1 MNVAERIAEFLSPRS
16 GRDFASSTMRL
27 LFATIVMGFISGCAS
42 TSQTGSQ
49 SGSDISTFAS
59 MYAAMPDERFPIPA
73 LSPGQVDPKFYRQQ
87 VKYRTDEKPGTII
100 VDVQQKFLFLVG
112 ENGTAMRYGIGVG
125 RQGFSWEGR
134 ARIGRKK
141 AWPTWTPPKEM
152 IERQP
157 ELEQYANGMEPG
169 LDNPLG
175 ARALYLFQ
183 GNKDTLYRLHGT
195 NEVES
200 IGKAVSSGCIRLLN
214 QDIIDLYQRV
224 PVDTEVVVILP
235 AGLAGKQNLHDHGP
249 QDDG

>member
-1 MNVAERIAEFLSPRS
+1 MRAGGAIAGRAGRRREIRFLSLVIVS
-16 GRDFASSTMRL
+16 GLLAGCAATAKTDGEASSGL
-27 LFATIVMGFISGCAS
+27 SVFAA
-42 TSQTGSQ
+42 
-49 SGSDISTFAS
+49 

-73 LSPGQVDPKFYRQQ
+73 LTQGELEPRYHRQR
-87 VKYRTDEKPGTII
+87 VNYRTDEQPGTIV
-100 VDVQQKFLFLVG
+100 VDVEKRYLYLVE
-112 ENGTAMRYGIGVG
+112 ENGKAMRYGIGVG
-125 RQGFSWEGR
+125 RQGFSWNGR

-157 ELEQYANGMEPG
+157 ELAQYANGMEPG
-169 LDNPLG
+169 LENPLG

-195 NEVES
+195 NEVYS

-224 PVDTEVVVILP
+224 PVDSEVVVILP
-235 AGLAGKQNLHDHGP
+235 AALAGKENLHDHGS